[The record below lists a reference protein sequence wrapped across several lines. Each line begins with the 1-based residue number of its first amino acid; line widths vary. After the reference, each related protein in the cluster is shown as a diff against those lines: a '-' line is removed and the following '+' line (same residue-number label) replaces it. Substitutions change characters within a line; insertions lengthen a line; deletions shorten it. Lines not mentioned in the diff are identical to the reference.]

1 MESGF
6 PRSTMDAQRRPS
18 LSALGVRNTQ
28 SSEERAEDRE
38 RDEATEEREAG
49 LLRQPPM
56 LKLRG
61 RELSLDDYIRENRV
75 RRSTVASVSF
85 VSLIASLQERF
96 APHHDPLTAIVRDL
110 NYSVTVKRSGKI
122 PTLGTGVVVS
132 CECVSHT
139 ETLQPIC
146 SARSRPRRS

>member
-75 RRSTVASVSF
+75 RRSTGRVQHLLASSP
-85 VSLIASLQERF
+85 LCRNASHRTMIRS
-96 APHHDPLTAIVRDL
+96 PPL
-110 NYSVTVKRSGKI
+110 
-122 PTLGTGVVVS
+122 
-132 CECVSHT
+132 
-139 ETLQPIC
+139 
-146 SARSRPRRS
+146 